1 MPKSQ
6 IQVRIPGRPARYAV
20 RVERGLLDR
29 IGARLKRDVG
39 LAPRATVALVTDR
52 TVAALYARRV
62 EKSLRAAGCE
72 VRRYVLAPGEPSKD
86 LAVAARLFESW
97 AADGLG
103 KGTLVIALGGGVVS
117 DVAGFASSAFGR
129 GLAWIAVPT
138 TLLSQADAAIGGK
151 TGVNLRAGKNLV
163 GAFHHPKAVY
173 ADPDALRTLSRRA
186 VRSGLAEV
194 VKMGVVRDPRILVSL
209 ASLVRRGR
217 GLDPRALAPLVRS
230 CAASKAWFVSKDE
243 RDKGIR
249 RVLNFGHTVGHA
261 LEASE
266 GYRAFH
272 HGEAVAVGMVAAL
285 RLSVMET
292 HLDPIDALRV
302 EALLKSLGLPTSLK
316 RPVKVAFW
324 RAILRD
330 KKRGR
335 EGVRVVL
342 CPAIGKAK
350 VIALPSLTPL
360 EQVVASLVRG
370 GRGGA

>member
-1 MPKSQ
+1 MKT
-6 IQVRIPGRPARYAV
+6 IDVAIPGRPARYSV

-29 IGARLKRDVG
+29 VGARLKGDIG
-39 LAPRATVALVTDR
+39 LAPGTPVALVSDR
-52 TVAALYARRV
+52 TVARLYAARV
-62 EKSLRAAGCE
+62 ERSLRAAGCR
-72 VRRYVLAPGEPSKD
+72 VHRYLLAPGEPSKD
-86 LAVAARLFESW
+86 LAVATRLFESW

-103 KGTLVIALGGGVVS
+103 KGTLVVALGGGVVS
-117 DVAGFASSAFGR
+117 DVTGFAASAFGR
-129 GLAWIAVPT
+129 GLAWVVVPT
-138 TLLSQADAAIGGK
+138 TLLSQADASIGGK

-173 ADPDALRTLSRRA
+173 ADPDALRTLPPRA
-186 VRSGLAEV
+186 IRSGLAEV

-209 ASLVRRGR
+209 AALVRRGR
-217 GLDPRALAPLVRS
+217 ALDPKALAPLVRS
-230 CAASKAWFVSKDE
+230 CAVSKAWFVSKDE

-292 HLDPIDALRV
+292 HLDPIDALKV
-302 EALLKSLGLPTSLK
+302 EWLLKSLGLPTRLK
-316 RPVKVAFW
+316 RPVKPSFW
-324 RAILRD
+324 RALLRD

-335 EGVRVVL
+335 AGVRVVL

-360 EQVVASLVRG
+360 ELVVASLVRG

>member
-1 MPKSQ
+1 MPSIEVK
-6 IQVRIPGRPARYAV
+6 IAGRPLRYAV
-20 RVERGLLDR
+20 RVERGLLGR
-29 IGARLKRDVG
+29 VGARLARDIG
-39 LAPRATVALVTDR
+39 LTRGTPVALVTDR
-52 TVAALYARRV
+52 TVARLHGSRV
-62 EKSLRAAGCE
+62 ERSLRAAGAD
-72 VRRYVLAPGEPSKD
+72 VHRYVLAPGEPSKD

-103 KGTLVIALGGGVVS
+103 KGTIVVALGGGVVS
-117 DVAGFASSAFGR
+117 DVAGFAASAFGR
-129 GLAWIAVPT
+129 GLAWVAVPT
-138 TLLSQADAAIGGK
+138 TLLAQADAAIGGK

-173 ADPDALRTLSRRA
+173 ADPDALRTLPLRA
-186 VRSGLAEV
+186 IRSGLAEV

-217 GLDPRALAPLVRS
+217 GLDPKALAPLVRS
-230 CAASKAWFVSKDE
+230 CAVSKAWFVTKDE

-272 HGEAVAVGMVAAL
+272 HGEAVAVGMVAEL

-292 HLDPIDALRV
+292 HLNPIDALKV
-302 EALLKSLGLPTSLK
+302 EWLLKSLGLPTNLR
-316 RPVKVAFW
+316 RPVKPSFW
-324 RAILRD
+324 QAVLRD

-335 EGVRVVL
+335 AGVRVVL

-360 EQVVASLVRG
+360 ERVVASLVRG

>member
-1 MPKSQ
+1 MPT
-6 IQVRIPGRPARYAV
+6 IDVTIPGRPARYAV

-29 IGARLKRDVG
+29 LGARLKRDIH
-39 LAPRATVALVTDR
+39 LAPGTPIALVTDR
-52 TVAALYARRV
+52 TVARLYAARV
-62 EKSLRAAGCE
+62 EKSLRAAGCAP
-72 VRRYVLAPGEPSKD
+72 RRYLLPPGEPSKD
-86 LAVAARLFESW
+86 LAVVARLFESW
-97 AADGLG
+97 ARDGLG
-103 KGTLVIALGGGVVS
+103 KGTLVVALGGGVVS
-117 DVAGFASSAFGR
+117 DVSGFAAAAFGR
-129 GLAWIAVPT
+129 GLAWVAVPT

-173 ADPDALRTLSRRA
+173 ADPDALETLPRRA
-186 VRSGLAEV
+186 IRSGLAEV
-194 VKMGVVRDPRILVSL
+194 VKMGVVRDPRILVAL
-209 ASLVRRGR
+209 ATLVRRGR
-217 GLDPRALAPLVRS
+217 GLDPKSLAPLVRA
-230 CAASKAWFVSKDE
+230 CAVSKAWFVSKDE
-243 RDKGIR
+243 RDRGVR

-266 GYRAFH
+266 GYRAFQ
-272 HGEAVAVGMVAAL
+272 HGEAVSVGMVAAL

-292 HLDPIDALRV
+292 RLDPIDALKV
-302 EALLKSLGLPTSLK
+302 EWLLKSLGLPTGLK
-316 RPVKVAFW
+316 RPVKKSFW
-324 RAILRD
+324 QAVLRD

-360 EQVVASLVRG
+360 ERVVASLVRD